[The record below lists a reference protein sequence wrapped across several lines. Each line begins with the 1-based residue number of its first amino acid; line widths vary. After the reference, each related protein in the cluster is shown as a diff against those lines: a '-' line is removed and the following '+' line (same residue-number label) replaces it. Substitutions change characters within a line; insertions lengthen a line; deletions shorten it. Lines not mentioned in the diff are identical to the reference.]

1 MRLRQ
6 IQAEWQRA
14 QQALQAADLLQTH
27 GLAADAISRSYY
39 ATMHA
44 AKAALLAQ
52 DVMAESHAAVRRL
65 FGQVL
70 VQTGEIEREWAA
82 VLAREHDRRGMA
94 DYSIDTVF
102 SPEDTG
108 QLVHDAHRFIERI
121 AHYLTSKDIVL
132 EQSEE
137 RPPE

>member
-6 IQAEWQRA
+6 MQAEWQRA

-27 GLAADAISRSYY
+27 GLAADAISRAYY

-65 FGQVL
+65 FGQIL

-82 VLAREHDRRGMA
+82 VLARAHDRRATA

-108 QLVHDAHRFIERI
+108 QLVHDAHRFLARI
-121 AHYLTSKDIVL
+121 AYYLTSKDVVL

-137 RPPE
+137 KPPA

>member
-14 QQALQAADLLQTH
+14 QQALQAANLLQTH
-27 GLAADAISRSYY
+27 GLAADAISRAYY

-70 VQTGEIEREWAA
+70 VQTGEIERKWAA
-82 VLAREHDRRGMA
+82 VLARAHDRRAIA

-108 QLVHDAHRFIERI
+108 QLVHDAHRFLERI

-137 RPPE
+137 RPPA

>member
-6 IQAEWQRA
+6 MQAEWQRA
-14 QQALQAADLLQTH
+14 QQAVQAADLLQTH
-27 GLAADAISRSYY
+27 GLAADAISRAYY

-65 FGQVL
+65 FGQIL

-82 VLAREHDRRGMA
+82 VLARAHDRRAMA
-94 DYSIDTVF
+94 DYSIDAVF
-102 SPEDTG
+102 SPENTN
-108 QLVHDAHRFIERI
+108 QLVHDARRFLERI
-121 AHYLTSKDIVL
+121 AHYLTSKAIVL

-137 RPPE
+137 APPA

>member
-6 IQAEWQRA
+6 IQAEWRRA
-14 QQALQAADLLQTH
+14 QQALQAADLLQNH
-27 GLAADAISRSYY
+27 GLAADAISRAYY

-44 AKAALLAQ
+44 AKAALLTQ
-52 DVMAESHAAVRRL
+52 DVVAESHAAVRRL

-82 VLAREHDRRGMA
+82 VLAREQDRRGAA
-94 DYSIDTVF
+94 DYSIDTVL

-108 QLVHDAHRFIERI
+108 QLVHDAHRFLARI
-121 AHYLTSKDIVL
+121 AHYLTSKGIQL
-132 EQSEE
+132 EQSQE
-137 RPPE
+137 RPPA

>member
-1 MRLRQ
+1 MRRRQ
-6 IQAEWQRA
+6 IQAEWRRA

-27 GLAADAISRSYY
+27 GLAADAISRAYY
-39 ATMHA
+39 ATMHT
-44 AKAALLAQ
+44 AKAALLSQA
-52 DVMAESHAAVRRL
+52 VRAESHAAVRRL

-82 VLAREHDRRGMA
+82 VLAREQDRRGMA

-108 QLVHDAHRFIERI
+108 QLVHDAHRFLARI
-121 AHYLTSKDIVL
+121 AHYLACKDIVL
-132 EQSEE
+132 EQSQES
-137 RPPE
+137 PPA

>member
-14 QQALQAADLLQTH
+14 QQALQAAALLQTR
-27 GLAADAISRSYY
+27 GLAADAISRASY

-52 DVMAESHAAVRRL
+52 DVTAESHAAVRRL
-65 FGQVL
+65 FGQIL
-70 VQTGEIEREWAA
+70 VQTGEIERAWAV
-82 VLAREHDRRGMA
+82 VLARAHDRRTLA

-108 QLVHDAHRFIERI
+108 QLVHDTHRFLAWI

-137 RPPE
+137 RPPA

>member
-6 IQAEWQRA
+6 MQAEWQRA
-14 QQALQAADLLQTH
+14 QHALQAADLLQTH
-27 GLAADAISRSYY
+27 GLAADAISRAYY

-44 AKAALLAQ
+44 AKAALLAEE
-52 DVMAESHAAVRRL
+52 VMAESHAAVRRL
-65 FGQVL
+65 FGQIL

-82 VLAREHDRRGMA
+82 VLARAHDRRAMA

-108 QLVHDAHRFIERI
+108 QVVHDARRFLARI
-121 AHYLTSKDIVL
+121 AHYLTSRDIVL

-137 RPPE
+137 APPA